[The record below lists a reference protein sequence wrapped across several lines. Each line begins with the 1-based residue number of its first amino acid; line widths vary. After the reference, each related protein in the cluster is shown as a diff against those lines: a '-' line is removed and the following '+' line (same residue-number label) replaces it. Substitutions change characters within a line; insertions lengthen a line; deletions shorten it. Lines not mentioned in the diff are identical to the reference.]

1 MDSDTKRNMT
11 IRIIKDSLVFQYMPN
26 PSTVIR
32 SSLRGLKT
40 FDDMLKDSRVVGLF
54 YDRRNATQNL
64 PLSVSETGDKKVDA
78 YVKRYLTEK
87 RLRKWSNYL
96 LTDALKY
103 GFRPGEIIWDQDG
116 QWLHIDSIIGH
127 DIDSYR
133 FKPESGEMYYT
144 KAGMHLCDEPY
155 KWIVHRIEGDR
166 LNNPYGVPYMEA
178 VYWPWQFK
186 RMGWQFWLT
195 ATERFAVPTLL
206 ALFEQTDPAKAEET
220 SIKLADL
227 LSEINSGSSGA
238 MANVKEIKQVDMGG
252 KVSDFDSLIAA
263 CDLQISY
270 GMTGQA
276 LANSVSDT
284 GTQALGTVQERTK
297 SQVYEN
303 DARALAYTMQALI
316 DMAIEVNFGSGAPT
330 PEIQYDTGDYAPF
343 TNVMSAIDHGIPI
356 SETALY
362 TRYAL
367 PKPTGK
373 QDEFVRPAAG
383 SLQGLAGGDDN
394 PPRPKATEPPVQP
407 QKPAITPEGGAAVAE
422 TGAGVTLNGAQV
434 QAATAIVMSVEAGEL
449 PRDSGVAQLKI
460 LFNLS
465 GEQAEE
471 MMGSA
476 GRNPKPKVPA
486 DFADSGKK
494 KARRM
499 MVIL

>member
-32 SSLRGLKT
+32 SSIRGLKT

-238 MANVKEIKQVDMGG
+238 MANVKE
-252 KVSDFDSLIAA
+252 
-263 CDLQISY
+263 
-270 GMTGQA
+270 
-276 LANSVSDT
+276 
-284 GTQALGTVQERTK
+284 
-297 SQVYEN
+297 N